1 VKAHTR
7 RAVAYIVGRLVAEK
21 DSDSV
26 YDHEAGELFSFGG
39 KISGTA
45 IDVYDYERRC
55 AVGGSLQSLYHSGN
69 RKQIRLEIRGYEF
82 SGHDDDTGKAYSGIV
97 KSGLV
102 TIYDP
107 EVKRHFHY
115 SV

>member
-7 RAVAYIVGRLVAEK
+7 RAVAYIVGRLVSEK

-26 YDHEAGELFSFGG
+26 YDHEADELFSFGG
-39 KISGTA
+39 KISSTA
-45 IDVYDYERRC
+45 VDVYDYERRC
-55 AVGGSLQSLYHSGN
+55 AVGGSLHALYHAGN
-69 RKQIRLEIRGYEF
+69 RKQVRLEIMGHEF
-82 SGHDDDTGKAYSGIV
+82 SGYDDDTGKPYSGIV

-107 EVKRHFHY
+107 EVKKHFHY